1 VVLVKVVKLVI
12 NVHWPLNVFVNL
24 YEKLAVRIWAW
35 NATFFIVLERC
46 FLNLITLYVK
56 RYTDGQKKRTEC
68 CKDSHGGAERW
79 HGSPRGEVLL
89 LEFIT

>member
-1 VVLVKVVKLVI
+1 VVLVKVVKLVV
-12 NVHWPLNVFVNL
+12 NVHWPLNVFVNF

-46 FLNLITLYVK
+46 FLNLVTLNVK

-68 CKDSHGGAERW
+68 CKDSNRRAERW

-89 LEFIT
+89 LKFIS